1 MNKENDIIKRLQ
13 KGDTEALRYLMEL
26 HQDYVYTIAYRIV
39 KNREKAEEVT
49 QDVFIK
55 VYQNI
60 GNYQARAKFSTWLY
74 TIVYRTALNT
84 VKKKKAINTSY
95 EDTFENDFIINNELQ
110 SQSGN
115 FDTNDKFD
123 TSKILWK
130 AIDQLPTLQGLCIYL
145 FYLNQF
151 NIDEIGT
158 VLKIPP
164 NSVKTHLHRGRK
176 NLKNIL
182 LKQYHKQELI

>member
-84 VKKKKAINTSY
+84 VKKRKTINTGY
-95 EDTFENDFIINNELQ
+95 EDTFEDDFIINNELYA
-110 SQSGN
+110 QSGN

-123 TSKILWK
+123 TSKILWQ
-130 AIDQLPTLQGLCIYL
+130 AIDQLPTLQGLCISL

-176 NLKNIL
+176 NLKSIL